1 MNCRLDRLWPLAW
14 LKSGAGPDRFGAV
27 PMPFPWLRQRCRTQR
42 RKQLPLWAQS
52 DPSGS
57 IWHPKTTPK
66 SIKKVSPVPFFCKMA
81 NMRSARA
88 GAVQTLFLLCNF
100 EAISATM
107 RVRRPFKIRAQ
118 NTYLKYVTFCV
129 HWSCFGRP
137 GYSQSVPWATI
148 LPACSALFAP
158 FCHHLR
164 HFLHDLG
171 GWSLKSGSGVQF

>member
-1 MNCRLDRLWPLAW
+1 MSCRLDRLWPLAW
-14 LKSGAGPDRFGAV
+14 LKSGAGPDRSGAV
-27 PMPFPWLRQRCRTQR
+27 PITPTKMPNPAAKITAIVSSKWPKWLDLASKDDAKIDQ
-42 RKQLPLWAQS
+42 KS
-52 DPSGS
+52 DPCIIFG
-57 IWHPKTTPK
+57 
-66 SIKKVSPVPFFCKMA
+66 KMA

-88 GAVQTLFLLCNF
+88 GGIQTLFLLCHF

-118 NTYLKYVTFCV
+118 NTYLKYITFCA